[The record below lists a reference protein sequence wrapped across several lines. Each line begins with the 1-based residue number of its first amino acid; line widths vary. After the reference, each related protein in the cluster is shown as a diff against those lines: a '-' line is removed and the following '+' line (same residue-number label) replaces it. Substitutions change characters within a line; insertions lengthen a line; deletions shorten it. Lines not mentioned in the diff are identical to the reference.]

1 MTVALILSKE
11 IDSRSSSIIKKCDS
25 KKLSDLDDFKILEC
39 SKNIP
44 SIDTE
49 LCEVLSKF
57 TEFSKITSLY
67 TDDSDNLV
75 VRTCKAKEDAIN
87 SRDSYGIKLHKII
100 TDRDISEEKLKKSS
114 LIPLELPKFKGFD
127 SKFDIFTF
135 KSEFERLIQPTI

>member
-11 IDSRSSSIIKKCDS
+11 IDARSSSIIEKCDS
-25 KKLSDLDDFKILEC
+25 DKLSDLDDFRILEC

-49 LCEVLSKF
+49 LREVLSKF

-67 TDDSDNLV
+67 MDDSDNLV
-75 VRTCKAKEDAIN
+75 VRTCKAKEEAIS

-114 LIPLELPKFKGFD
+114 SIPLELPKFKGFD